1 MADRKGCLNIP
12 KYNPSPPLC
21 SLPTIPPPPIYCSES
36 NSVCLRFCLG
46 KYNQSFS
53 HWQIPIICN
62 FMDYKPIWI
71 QKNPLNVCEQL
82 PQWANYDFYFFFIF
96 NLLSWNPGDRFCFST
111 RNRAQKMTKKKSEWE
126 INNGRY
132 KRRLRDK
139 RGLSDA
145 EVLTQSS
152 SRSINLPKTS
162 RALPTAP
169 SAVIYLSTQCH
180 FSSHARHD
188 KSKQGFHF
196 QTE

>member
-21 SLPTIPPPPIYCSES
+21 SLPTTPPPPIYCSES

-111 RNRAQKMTKKKSEWE
+111 RNRAQKITKKKSEWE

-132 KRRLRDK
+132 KRRLIPQHQFAQNIQSVADCS
-139 RGLSDA
+139 LSC
-145 EVLTQSS
+145 
-152 SRSINLPKTS
+152 NLPFNPVPFFQS
-162 RALPTAP
+162 
-169 SAVIYLSTQCH
+169 CE
-180 FSSHARHD
+180 ARQ
-188 KSKQGFHF
+188 K
-196 QTE
+196 